1 MAIQVFI
8 DTNVYENANFSLF
21 NKQFTKLKELVEEES
36 VEILYNEIVYQ
47 EVYQHIGDNLAIAV
61 AQYNQVIE
69 ENRAFA
75 PFRINDKWGEKI
87 SKIKSEDMINDLRK
101 YWYDFIANTNATK
114 IPINEVDVDGIVDK
128 YFQKKYP
135 FENKKPT
142 EFKDAICV
150 DSILKYGDK
159 ITDDKIYVV
168 STDKGFRRSFRGKDK
183 YIIFA
188 DLNSF
193 LNIAILQTEHL
204 AVEIEKTFRS
214 GELDDC
220 ISKLLEEQIYS
231 SSVDVEDVYDDVDL
245 LSVDIQSIEYGYIH
259 ELDGESALVI
269 SNAKTNVMV
278 EYTVRDEDNS
288 YYDREDGRYY
298 WETFVTYETLF
309 SVDLEIEVSI
319 AIKTDEK
326 DLSVK
331 VEVQDVGVD
340 SKLYLSESDEI
351 ESVIIHNTMSDY
363 DEDDFDVDARYC
375 PDCGCKMDYEN
386 DMGAFCIKC
395 APEH

>member
-47 EVYQHIGDNLAIAV
+47 EVYQHIGDNLSIAV

-75 PFRINDKWGEKI
+75 PFRINDKWGKRI
-87 SKIKSEDMINDLRK
+87 SKIKSEEMINDLRK
-101 YWYDFIANTNATK
+101 YWDDFIANTNATK

-183 YIIFA
+183 YVVFA

-204 AVEIEKTFRS
+204 SVEIEKTFRS
-214 GELDDC
+214 GVLDGC
-220 ISKLLEEQIYS
+220 ISKLLEEQIYG

-245 LSVDIQSIEYGYIH
+245 LSVDTQFIEYGYIH
-259 ELDGESALVI
+259 ELDEESALVI
-269 SNAKTNVMV
+269 ANAKTNVMV

-298 WETFVTYETLF
+298 CEIFVTYETLF

-319 AIKTDEK
+319 AIKTGEK